1 MDNNK
6 TFELDLNTD
15 TFKRFKDDFNKILS
29 STLREMEQRKV
40 NEADI
45 SVKMSIKLTDLY
57 FANIDKDC
65 TVPDFTHKITA
76 KMQVKEEIGGRLNGV
91 FDLKQDE
98 ETGRYYLEAI
108 RDNQTTMFDDEEIE
122 EDD

>member
-15 TFKRFKDDFNKILS
+15 TFKRFKDDFNRILS

-76 KMQVKEEIGGRLNGV
+76 KMQVKEESSGRLNGV

-108 RDNQTTMFDDEEIE
+108 RDNQTTMFDEEEIE

>member
-15 TFKRFKDDFNKILS
+15 TFKRFKDDFNRILS
-29 STLREMEQRKV
+29 STLREMKQRKV

-76 KMQVKEEIGGRLNGV
+76 KMQVKEESSGRLNGV

-108 RDNQTTMFDDEEIE
+108 RDNQTTMFDEEEIE

>member
-15 TFKRFKDDFNKILS
+15 TFKRFKDDFNRILS

-76 KMQVKEEIGGRLNGV
+76 KMQVKEESSGRLNGV

-98 ETGRYYLEAI
+98 KTGRYYLEAI
-108 RDNQTTMFDDEEIE
+108 RDNQTTMFDDEESE

>member
-6 TFELDLNTD
+6 TFELDLNAD
-15 TFKRFKDDFNKILS
+15 TFTRFKDDFNRILN

-57 FANIDKDC
+57 FVNIDKDC

-76 KMQVKEEIGGRLNGV
+76 KMQVKEESSGRLNGV
-91 FDLKQDE
+91 FVLKQNE
-98 ETGRYYLEAI
+98 ETGRYYLEEI
-108 RDNQTTMFDDEEIE
+108 KDNQTTMFDNEEME